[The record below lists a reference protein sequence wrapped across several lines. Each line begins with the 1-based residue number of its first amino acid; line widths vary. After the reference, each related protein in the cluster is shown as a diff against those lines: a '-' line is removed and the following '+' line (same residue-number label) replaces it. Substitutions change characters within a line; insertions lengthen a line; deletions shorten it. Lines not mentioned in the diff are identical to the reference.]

1 MNLHYDKP
9 VMSPDIAKWP
19 LGGKSP
25 MVKTTALNT
34 RVETE
39 NAFVRNRHIKVNE

>member
-9 VMSPDIAKWP
+9 IMSPDIAKWP

-25 MVKTTALNT
+25 MVRTTALK
-34 RVETE
+34 RG
-39 NAFVRNRHIKVNE
+39 HGLKLKMPL